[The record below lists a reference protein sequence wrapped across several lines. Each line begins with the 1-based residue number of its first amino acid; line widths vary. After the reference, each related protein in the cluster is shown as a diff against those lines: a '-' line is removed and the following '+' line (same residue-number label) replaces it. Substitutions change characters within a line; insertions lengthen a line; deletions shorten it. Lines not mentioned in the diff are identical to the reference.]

1 MAVRDQIR
9 PTGTNGSRRTVAA
22 PAGIATGTRSVPLA
36 LVGVALV
43 VVGAL
48 VFLAL
53 YASLDT
59 RQSVLVAAHD
69 VAPGQVLAAE
79 DLQVARVSASEG
91 AASVPAS
98 RRAEVIGQ
106 PAAVGLVRGAILAP
120 AQVGES
126 SGLGAGQAEVGVVLK
141 PGQAPL
147 ALHQGAR
154 VEVIDNGGE
163 AAAGQARPVVLTNE
177 AVVSDVGTPS
187 ASSATTVVS
196 LTVPQPDA
204 AAVAAAGAA
213 GRVSLVVVGGS

>member
-9 PTGTNGSRRTVAA
+9 PTGTNGSRPAVAA
-22 PAGIATGTRSVPLA
+22 PAGLATGTRSVPLA

-59 RQSVLVAAHD
+59 RQSVLVATRD

-79 DLQVARVSASEG
+79 DLEVARVSASEG

-126 SGLGAGQAEVGVVLK
+126 SGLRMGQAEVVLK

-163 AAAGQARPVVLTNE
+163 TAAGQARPVVLTNE
-177 AVVSDVGTPS
+177 AVVSDVGAPS
-187 ASSATTVVS
+187 ASSGTTVVS